1 MINSLV
7 NLLKY
12 ISHSIIN
19 NNYDRQ
25 GKGAKMETIVTG
37 KNCEVRFGLQLPTV
51 IIAERINPTGR
62 KSLADELQQ
71 GKFDM
76 VGKDAKEQAETGG
89 DIIDVNVGAVGVDE
103 VDILPKAV
111 KKVME
116 ATDKPICLD
125 SANPKAIK
133 AALEVYPY
141 KALINSVNGEE
152 RSLEEVLPMVK
163 ESGSAVICLT
173 MDEDGIPDNV
183 EKRVKIAEKIL
194 KRAEALGIKRE
205 DLVFDCLA
213 MANATNSSA
222 CKITL
227 ETMKRVTKEFGVST
241 TFGASNI
248 SFGMPN
254 RDLLNI
260 HFITMSIMNGLCAP
274 ITDPLIKGLKRSMRA
289 ADFLAGKDPYGMNY
303 ISEYRKK

>member
-1 MINSLV
+1 VS
-7 NLLKY
+7 LLKY
-12 ISHSIIN
+12 ISQNIIN
-19 NNYDRQ
+19 NNYNRQ
-25 GKGAKMETIVTG
+25 GKGLKMETIVTG

-71 GKFDM
+71 GKLDM
-76 VGKDAKEQAETGG
+76 VGKDAKEQAEAGG

-103 VDILPKAV
+103 VDMLPKAV

-116 ATDKPICLD
+116 VTDKPICLD

-141 KALINSVNGEE
+141 KALINSVNGEG

-183 EKRVKIAEKIL
+183 EKRVEIAEKIL
-194 KRAEALGIKRE
+194 KRAESLGIKRE

-227 ETMKRVTKEFGVST
+227 ETMRRVTDEFGVST